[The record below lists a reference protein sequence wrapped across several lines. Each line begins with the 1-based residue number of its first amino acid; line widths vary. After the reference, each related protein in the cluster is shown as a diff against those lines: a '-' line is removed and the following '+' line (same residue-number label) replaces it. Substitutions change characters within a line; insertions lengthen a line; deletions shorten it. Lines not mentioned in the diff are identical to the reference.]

1 MENIYIW
8 TVNGCEFEL
17 DMEDAETAERYLS
30 AMEILEN
37 ARDMDFS
44 NLLEKI
50 RVYCKTFRDFYDT
63 LLGKNASEK
72 IFSGIKDNTRKYDE
86 IFSSLLDFI
95 ARQRAVSSNRMNEI
109 SRKYAPKRQKRLKK

>member
-30 AMEILEN
+30 AMEVLEN

-63 LLGKNASEK
+63 LFGENASEK

>member
-50 RVYCKTFRDFYDT
+50 RVYCKTFREFYDT
-63 LLGKNASEK
+63 LLGENASEK